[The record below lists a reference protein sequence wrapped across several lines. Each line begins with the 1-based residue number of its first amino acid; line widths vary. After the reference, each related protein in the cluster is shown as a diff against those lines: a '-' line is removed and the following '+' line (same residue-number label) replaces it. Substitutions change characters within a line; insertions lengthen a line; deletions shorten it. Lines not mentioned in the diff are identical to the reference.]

1 MELPCLESSGS
12 GSNIF
17 NNFSGIVSRIGSALA
32 IPQFRWLWFNNLF
45 FSIGRSMEML
55 ALGWLVLIET
65 DSPFWVGMVAGLR
78 GLGQVSFG
86 IFGGVIADRID
97 RRSGL
102 ILTQGVIAVIAL
114 VLGGSILAGLINLW
128 VILFL
133 SFLQGLFMAFNMPL
147 NNSLIGDVVGMG
159 RLLNAMS
166 ARLTAFNIAR
176 LIGSVLAGAIIA
188 NVGIAGCYIVLG
200 FISLFGTLL
209 LIRVGKFNRISSGTQ
224 PLLQNAREGVMF
236 SIRSPRLR
244 SLLLMSILMEM
255 FGFSYH
261 IMLPVIARDVLNVGA
276 SGLGFLAAAGGAGAM
291 IGTIAVASLGDVK
304 SKGFI
309 LVSTATFAG
318 VFLICFAL
326 SPWMV
331 VSLLLAG
338 SIGATLMA
346 YDANMA
352 TLLQLLSPEDMRGR
366 IMGIYAF
373 TFGFTPLGG
382 FLGGVLATMFGA
394 PFAVAVGGGVITL
407 YALRSLRF
415 FSKF

>member
-1 MELPCLESSGS
+1 MVQQNTRVILSLELPCLESSGS

-17 NNFSGIVSRIGSALA
+17 NNFSGIVFRIGSALA

-188 NVGIAGCYIVLG
+188 NVGIAECYIVLG

-236 SIRSPRLR
+236 SIRSPRLVPCC
-244 SLLLMSILMEM
+244 S
-255 FGFSYH
+255 
-261 IMLPVIARDVLNVGA
+261 
-276 SGLGFLAAAGGAGAM
+276 
-291 IGTIAVASLGDVK
+291 
-304 SKGFI
+304 
-309 LVSTATFAG
+309 
-318 VFLICFAL
+318 
-326 SPWMV
+326 
-331 VSLLLAG
+331 
-338 SIGATLMA
+338 
-346 YDANMA
+346 
-352 TLLQLLSPEDMRGR
+352 
-366 IMGIYAF
+366 
-373 TFGFTPLGG
+373 
-382 FLGGVLATMFGA
+382 
-394 PFAVAVGGGVITL
+394 
-407 YALRSLRF
+407 
-415 FSKF
+415 